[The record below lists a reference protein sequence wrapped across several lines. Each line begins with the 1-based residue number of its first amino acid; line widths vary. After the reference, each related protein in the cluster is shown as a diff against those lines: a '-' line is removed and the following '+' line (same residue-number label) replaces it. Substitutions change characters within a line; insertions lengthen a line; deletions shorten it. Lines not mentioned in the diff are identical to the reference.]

1 MTAFKSISRRSVMG
15 VMAST
20 AAIALATSASAQD
33 ARDGAP
39 QQAEEEEDV
48 VAGGVIT
55 VTARRQSESL
65 QDVPLSVQA
74 FGSEQ
79 LEKAGIREV
88 QEITN
93 RIPGAKLNTSNA
105 TDPEIFIRGIGNDI
119 QGAGADGSIGFFLD
133 GVYLSRATGTLIDLF
148 DLERVEVLKGPQ
160 SLRFGKNVVGGLIHY
175 IHKKPTF
182 ATEGRIEGSIGNY
195 NQMDVG
201 VSVRGPL
208 TDTIAAGLTL
218 TSRNRDGFAN
228 NTLGGDEEDISVQ
241 SVRGALRFMPNDD
254 IDLTLSADYTRRRDG
269 ARWVD
274 VLVPGTSEAV
284 TYNRFFAPPID
295 GLPANFSLP
304 ARNAA
309 FKNSDPRSGPRN
321 FDGFQNADVWGLSAN
336 LDVQLN
342 ESLTLNSITAYRDTS
357 VDVREDGCGMFWNFP
372 IGANGIPIIDS
383 ALAQVE
389 AQQSVVPYLQ
399 SVPDCWFDNSKTDNS
414 KGLSQE
420 LRLSYDDGGSFRAS
434 AGAYYL
440 DEDIDRLE
448 SVAFY
453 FPDFDAITEIA
464 FALAFGGTPATPA
477 GGTSNAATATSSRNI
492 GVFAEG
498 SIDFT
503 EALTLNLGMRY
514 AHDRKEFTAR
524 RFGDSFDS
532 PLPPGGFTATDTQ
545 SWDAWL
551 PSATLSFQP
560 TSEVNIFAR
569 IERGYKAGGFTGEGA
584 GNPLDAIVSFA
595 PEFALTHELGGKFLL
610 FDRRLRLN
618 VTAYLTKYDDLQTQQ
633 FLQLDPQRPPD
644 NFVVNAAN
652 GAEAYGVE
660 LDVFAR
666 PTNFLNLF
674 GNYAYTRCEF
684 TGELIISQ
692 GVDIDGNTCRR
703 TPKHAFTLGG
713 EVTVDVSD
721 TLTARFGGDVQYTS
735 SYFFDNENL
744 DLTKNPAEHTVNV
757 RASIAN
763 EASGWEFSI
772 WAKNL
777 TDELNFADKLELFG
791 TVYANYQP
799 PRTYGATVSWKF

>member
-1 MTAFKSISRRSVMG
+1 MTGFDNNMRRRIVG
-15 VMAST
+15 TLASGI
-20 AAIALATSASAQD
+20 AIACATTASAQGAED
-33 ARDGAP
+33 AAAQGGAE
-39 QQAEEEEDV
+39 QQPAT
-48 VAGGVIT
+48 AGGEIV
-55 VTARRQSESL
+55 VTARRQAESL
-65 QDVPLSVQA
+65 QNVPLSVQA
-74 FGSEQ
+74 FGGEQ
-79 LEKAGIREV
+79 LESAGIRDV

-93 RIPGAKLNTSNA
+93 RVPGAKLNTSNA

-175 IHKKPTF
+175 IHKKPSFT
-182 ATEGRIEGSIGNY
+182 TEARIEGSVGNY
-195 NQMDVG
+195 NQMDAG

-208 TDTIAAGLTL
+208 TDTIAAGFTF
-218 TSRNRDGFAN
+218 TSRNRDGFAT

-241 SVRGALRFMPNDD
+241 SARAALRIAPSDD
-254 IDLTLSADYTRRRDG
+254 FDLTLAADYTRRRDG

-274 VLVPGTSEAV
+274 VHIPGTSEAV
-284 TYNRFFAPPID
+284 TFNRFFAPPIP
-295 GLPANFSLP
+295 GLPADFSLP
-304 ARNAA
+304 ARNAP
-309 FKNSDPRSGPRN
+309 FKNADPRKGPRN
-321 FDGFQNADVWGLSAN
+321 FSGYQDIDLWGLSAN
-336 LDVQLN
+336 LDLN
-342 ESLTLNSITAYRDTS
+342 LSDSLTLNSITAYRDTQI
-357 VDVREDGCGMFWNFP
+357 DVREDGCGVFWDFP
-372 IGANGIPIIDS
+372 IDTNGIPIIDS
-383 ALAQVE
+383 AMADVE
-389 AQQSVVPYLQ
+389 AQQSVFPYLDN
-399 SVPDCWFDNSKTDNS
+399 VPDCWFDNAKTDNS
-414 KGLSQE
+414 EAFSQE
-420 LRLSYDDGGSFRAS
+420 LRLSYDAGGSFRAS

-440 DEDIDRLE
+440 DEKIDRLE
-448 SVAFY
+448 RVAFY
-453 FPDFDAITEIA
+453 FPDFDGITEIA
-464 FALAFGGTPATPA
+464 FALAFGGTPGTPA
-477 GGTSNAATATSSRNI
+477 GGISNAATATSSRNI
-492 GVFAEG
+492 GLFAEG

-503 EALTLNLGMRY
+503 DSLTLNAGLRY
-514 AHDRKEFTAR
+514 AHDRKKFTAR
-524 RFGDSFDS
+524 RFGDSFDA
-532 PLPPGGFTATDTQ
+532 PLPPDGFVANDTQ

-560 TSEVNIFAR
+560 NNEVNIFAR

-660 LDVFAR
+660 VDIFAR
-666 PTNFLNLF
+666 PTDFLNLF

-684 TGELIISQ
+684 TGELIISE

-713 EVTVDVSD
+713 ELTADVSD
-721 TLTARFGGDVQYTS
+721 TLTARLGGDIQYTS

-744 DLTKNPAEHTVNV
+744 ALTKNPAEHTINV
-757 RASIAN
+757 RASIEN
-763 EASGWEFSI
+763 EEVGWEFSV

-777 TDELNFADKLELFG
+777 TNELNFADKLELFG

-799 PRTYGATVSWKF
+799 PRTYGVTASWKF